1 MFHDDKDR
9 VLQRSEGTLET
20 YFLSD
25 IAYHLEKFSNRKFD
39 LVIDIFGADHFTHA
53 QKML

>member
-20 YFLSD
+20 YFLAD
-25 IAYHLEKFSNRKFD
+25 IAYHLEKFSHRKFD
-39 LVIDIFGADHFTHA
+39 
-53 QKML
+53 